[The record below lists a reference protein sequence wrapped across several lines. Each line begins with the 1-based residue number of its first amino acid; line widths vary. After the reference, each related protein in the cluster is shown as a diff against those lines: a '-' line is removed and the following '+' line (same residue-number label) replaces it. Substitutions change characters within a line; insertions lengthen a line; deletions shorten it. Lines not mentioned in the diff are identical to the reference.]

1 MKRWHRAT
9 LIGVFVVALNA
20 VPIAAFFRT
29 EPVQQ
34 WSAHTWVMV
43 LIPNVLLLLLIAG
56 LAAGV
61 YLLATRPR

>member
-1 MKRWHRAT
+1 MKRWYGAT
-9 LIGVFVVALNA
+9 LIGVFFASLNA

-34 WSAHTWVMV
+34 WSAHTWVVV

-56 LAAGV
+56 LASGV

>member
-9 LIGVFVVALNA
+9 LIGVFVAALVA

-34 WSAHTWVMV
+34 WSAHMWVLV
-43 LIPNVLLLLLIAG
+43 LIPNVLLVLLIAG
-56 LAAGV
+56 LAAGL
-61 YLLATRPR
+61 YLLTARSR